1 MKSKSLGTDLTVGHV
16 GKQLI
21 IFAIPFM
28 FANLLQTLYNMVDAV
43 IVGQFVGANGLSAVS
58 SCGELIQFYTFIAIG
73 FGGAGQTLIGQFV
86 GAGKKDRLNRTIG
99 TLFTLL
105 LGMAVL
111 VSVFCRLTWKWQL
124 NLINLPEEALSS
136 GRDYFLICTFGML
149 FIFGYNL
156 VSSIL
161 RGMGDSKHPLIFIAI
176 ASVSNLVLDLL
187 FVAVFHMGTAGAAL
201 ATILGQALSF
211 LCALVYLY
219 RNREQFGFDFKAE
232 SFLPDGSLV
241 SPLMKLGIPMSA
253 QGALISI
260 SMLYV
265 YSMING
271 FGVAASAANGIQLKL
286 ANVNR
291 IITNSMG
298 TAGAATIAQ
307 CIGAGKYDR
316 AKSVFNWTL
325 VITLA
330 YALLYSALLILF
342 PGQIFSLFSRDQ
354 AVLAF
359 ASTACLF
366 SAGDNFGGAFRSP
379 CNSMV
384 NGTGAA
390 ILGLVSSI
398 MDGVIARIG
407 LSILFGNV
415 IGMGIK
421 GYWLGNMLAGYV
433 SVAILLPFV
442 LSGAWKKKKLDI

>member
-1 MKSKSLGTDLTVGHV
+1 MKSNSLGTDLTVGHV
-16 GKQLI
+16 GRQLVT
-21 IFAIPFM
+21 FAIPFM

-43 IVGQFVGANGLSAVS
+43 IVGQFVGADGLSAVS

-73 FGGAGQTLIGQFV
+73 FGGAGQTLIGQFI
-86 GAGKKDRLNRTIG
+86 GAGKRERLNRTIG
-99 TLFTLL
+99 TLFSIL
-105 LGMAVL
+105 LGMAIL
-111 VSVFCRLTWKWQL
+111 ISLFCAFSWNWQL
-124 NLINLPEEALSS
+124 SLIKLPSEALQS
-136 GRDYFLICTFGML
+136 GHDYFLICSSGMI

-187 FVAVFHMGTAGAAL
+187 FVPVLHMGTAGAAL
-201 ATILGQALSF
+201 ATTMGQAISF
-211 LCALVYLY
+211 IFALVYLY
-219 RNREQFGFDFKAE
+219 RNRQQFGFDFQLQ
-232 SFLPDGSLV
+232 SFCPDATII
-241 SPLMKLGIPMSA
+241 SPLMRLGIPMSA
-253 QGALISI
+253 QGALISV

-265 YSMING
+265 YSLINA
-271 FGVAASAANGIQLKL
+271 FGVAASAANGVQLKL

-298 TAGAATIAQ
+298 TAGSAMIAQ
-307 CIGAGKYDR
+307 CIGANKHDR

-325 VITLA
+325 LITLI
-330 YALLYSALLILF
+330 YAALYSTILLLF
-342 PGQIFSLFSRDQ
+342 PRQIFSLFTRDQ
-354 AVLAF
+354 AVIAF
-359 ASTACLF
+359 ASAVCLF

-390 ILGLVSSI
+390 ILGLISSL
-398 MDGVIARIG
+398 MDGVVARIG
-407 LSILFGNV
+407 LSILFGNI

-442 LSGAWKKKKLDI
+442 LTGAWRKKKLNI

>member
-21 IFAIPFM
+21 LFAIPFM

-43 IVGQFVGANGLSAVS
+43 IVGQFVGADGLSAVS
-58 SCGELIQFYTFIAIG
+58 SGGELIQFYTFVAIG
-73 FGGAGQTLIGQFV
+73 FGGAGQTLIGQFI
-86 GAGKKDRLNRTIG
+86 GAGKKERLNRTIG
-99 TLFTLL
+99 TLFSLL

-111 VSVFCRLTWKWQL
+111 ISIFCAFTWNWQL
-124 NLINLPEEALSS
+124 NLIKLPEEALLS
-136 GRDYFLICTFGML
+136 GRNYFLICASGMI

-176 ASVSNLVLDLL
+176 ASICNLILDLL
-187 FVAVFHMGTAGAAL
+187 FVAGMHMGTAGAAL
-201 ATILGQALSF
+201 ATVMGQAISF
-211 LCALVYLY
+211 IIALIYLF
-219 RNREQFGFDFKAE
+219 RNRAHFGFDFKLS
-232 SFLPDGSLV
+232 SFRPDTSII
-241 SPLMKLGIPMSA
+241 SPLMRLGVPMSA

-265 YSMING
+265 YSLING
-271 FGVAASAANGIQLKL
+271 FGVAASAANGVQLKL

-298 TAGAATIAQ
+298 TAGSATIAQ
-307 CIGAGKYDR
+307 CIGAGKQDR
-316 AKSVFNWTL
+316 AKSVFKWIL
-325 VITLA
+325 LITLI
-330 YALLYSALLILF
+330 YAALYSSVLLLF
-342 PGQIFSLFSRDQ
+342 PKQIFSLFTHDQ
-354 AVLAF
+354 AVLVF
-359 ASTACLF
+359 ASTVCLF

-390 ILGLVSSI
+390 LLGLISSL

-407 LSILFGNV
+407 LSILFGNI

-442 LSGAWKKKKLDI
+442 LSGAWRKKRLDI